1 MKNNLRLFYLSFIFS
16 YINVQKSTDFKPQE
30 MKERK
35 KERILIERM
44 KERKRE
50 KEKERKKES
59 KKRER
64 KKERKIPANCRV
76 DQLLVSYKKL
86 KEPNSMNHWV
96 QIGLKSLI

>member
-1 MKNNLRLFYLSFIFS
+1 MKCHSILSAYLLYKCPEEHRFQAAG
-16 YINVQKSTDFKPQE
+16 NERK
-30 MKERK
+30 KERK

-50 KEKERKKES
+50 RKKER

-76 DQLLVSYKKL
+76 DQLLVFYKMTFHL
-86 KEPNSMNHWV
+86 KMFCFIV
-96 QIGLKSLI
+96 

>member
-1 MKNNLRLFYLSFIFS
+1 LVTIS

-44 KERKRE
+44 KERK
-50 KEKERKKES
+50 KERKKRR
-59 KKRER
+59 KKEERKKEER

-76 DQLLVSYKKL
+76 DQLLVYNN
-86 KEPNSMNHWV
+86 PNFFKIKASP
-96 QIGLKSLI
+96 IFLL